1 MKYRVKP
8 TAKFQKDLKRI
19 QKRSYDLTLLTS
31 VIKKLSSG
39 EDLSVKFRDHDL
51 TGDYSKCRECHIAP
65 DWLLIY
71 ERLDAD
77 ALLYLIRTGT
87 HSDLF

>member
-51 TGDYSKCRECHIAP
+51 TGDY
-65 DWLLIY
+65 
-71 ERLDAD
+71 
-77 ALLYLIRTGT
+77 
-87 HSDLF
+87 

>member
-71 ERLDAD
+71 ERSDAD

>member
-19 QKRSYDLTLLTS
+19 QKLSYDLTLLTS

-71 ERLDAD
+71 ERSDAD

>member
-31 VIKKLSSG
+31 VVKKLSSG

-71 ERLDAD
+71 ERSDAD

>member
-8 TAKFQKDLKRI
+8 TTKFQKDLKRI

-71 ERLDAD
+71 ERSDAD

>member
-1 MKYRVKP
+1 MKYCVKP
-8 TAKFQKDLKRI
+8 TTKFQKDLKRI

-31 VIKKLSSG
+31 VIKKLGSG

-71 ERLDAD
+71 ERSDAD

>member
-8 TAKFQKDLKRI
+8 TTKFQKDLKRI

-31 VIKKLSSG
+31 VIKKLGSG

-71 ERLDAD
+71 ERSDAD